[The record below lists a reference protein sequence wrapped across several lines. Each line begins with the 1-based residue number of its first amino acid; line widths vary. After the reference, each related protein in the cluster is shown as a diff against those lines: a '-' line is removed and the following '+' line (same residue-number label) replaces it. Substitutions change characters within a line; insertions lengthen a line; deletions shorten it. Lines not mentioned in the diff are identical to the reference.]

1 MIFYQSLTNFLIY
14 ITLNGIKKNLSN
26 NTILP
31 AGLVCLLE
39 KVLFIF
45 SIMLFLNYF
54 LAALILTNALTVV

>member
-26 NTILP
+26 TTTLP

-39 KVLFIF
+39 KGSFYI
-45 SIMLFLNYF
+45 
-54 LAALILTNALTVV
+54 